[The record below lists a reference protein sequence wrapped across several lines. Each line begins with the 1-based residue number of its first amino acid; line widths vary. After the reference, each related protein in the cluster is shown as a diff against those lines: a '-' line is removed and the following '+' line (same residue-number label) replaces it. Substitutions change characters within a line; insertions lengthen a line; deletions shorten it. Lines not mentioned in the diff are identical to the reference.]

1 MIVRM
6 KRFFYCILIFS
17 AALEAGAQ
25 ELQFSQ
31 SLSLGTFINTEEEE
45 LAPILSPDGQ
55 TLYFSRA
62 FHSSNTGGKYA
73 GTDIWISRK
82 DANGNWMPA
91 VNAGKPWNNKR
102 SNAVIGIS
110 ADGATVYLTNAY
122 NNKSGISFSR
132 LVLGKWTKPE
142 FIAVP
147 GINRDDLVGIY
158 VHPTS
163 DVMMI
168 SMKGKDSYGE
178 EDLYVSLKDSLGSWS
193 QPRNLGSSINTSGF
207 EISPFLSIDKSKL
220 FFSSNGH
227 AGYGDADILMSE
239 RLYDSWDIWT
249 VPRNLGSTIN
259 TSGFDSYFSLYAD
272 TVAYYARN
280 FADRGTDLLTLK
292 VSYVSNVLP
301 TGSSFLTDEELNA
314 IYPKRIS
321 TRLDFNKGISTLSND
336 QNEIVWFV
344 ANRVLAKDNIQILIW
359 VREEED
365 SKNTLE
371 RTAEIIRAL
380 KLVGFDESR
389 ISVSTQRTKPEVSKS
404 GRGVIEILLFK

>member
-1 MIVRM
+1 M

-62 FHSSNTGGKYA
+62 FHSKNTGGKYA